1 MKPFTQAADVLDKEL
16 ADKIDGIISAIG
28 TDNAIRARKEIER
41 ANGKIV

>member
-1 MKPFTQAADVLDKEL
+1 VAQGRRKAA
-16 ADKIDGIISAIG
+16 IDGIISAIG